1 MNGMSFSFFW
11 IVPLVCIGF
20 FVIRKFVFKGR
31 AQQGDRNALSG
42 KENPPSFSKSTSANI
57 PEELKQAGQQVLEN
71 LDWEIRLLEKQRIE
85 ATDSKERRKIEENI
99 TRKKEEYRTT
109 VERLAP

>member
-1 MNGMSFSFFW
+1 M
-11 IVPLVCIGF
+11 
-20 FVIRKFVFKGR
+20 
-31 AQQGDRNALSG
+31 
-42 KENPPSFSKSTSANI
+42 
-57 PEELKQAGQQVLEN
+57 LEN